1 MTEQA
6 TRKACGMT
14 ELKGEGGD
22 EIFIGGE
29 PADGGEL
36 GGIEPSGGFVFQEGQ
51 VRVGEGA
58 SETVHSQMKSG
69 IVVVDSTEKRTNGDV
84 GIQFFAYLTYER
96 LLGCL
101 TGFDL
106 TAGEL
111 PPILPLA
118 ISTLGG
124 EDTTLGIIDDSG
136 YNGDGFHGLWVTGG
150 RRGVLRVYR

>member
-1 MTEQA
+1 M
-6 TRKACGMT
+6 

-22 EIFIGGE
+22 EIFICRK

-36 GGIEPSGGFVFQEGQ
+36 GWGKPFGGFMLQEGQ
-51 VRVGEGA
+51 MRVSKGA
-58 SETVHSQMKSG
+58 TETVHRQMKSG
-69 IVVVDSTEKRTNGDV
+69 IVIVDGTYKRTDGDV
-84 GIQFFAYLTYER
+84 GIQFLAYLANKR

-118 ISTLGG
+118 ISALGG
-124 EDTTLGIIDDSG
+124 EDTALGIIDDSG
-136 YNGDGFHGLWVTGG
+136 YNGDGFHGARVTGG
-150 RRGVLRVYR
+150 RKGVLRVYR